1 MKRFPSLVIGTVWI
15 ALMLLALPV
24 QGQRKEGHWVDPV
37 NYFKLKGKGD
47 LKEEALCD
55 YMWETKERFIVGM
68 KCTIYNFTTVAD
80 RSGES
85 GLPLQASSNPFYL
98 YIDEPGVIAATSDW
112 TSLPNGTMLGVY
124 RIGATD
130 VTFSFNER
138 THRYSF
144 FYYPEG
150 TYDFAG
156 TAYLNGEHRQAL
168 DEREMGMFYSD
179 KKGLIGYFENAYMQN
194 DDVEDDGEGGVTDVP
209 HKHEFYLQFRI
220 DEVLLDG
227 TDTPLSEAERQSLID
242 TMDDL
247 TDWLMGKGDPLG
259 LDEHTDAAESAVVG
273 AVGTLLALLLG
284 GLAGGAGGAIPLV
297 PPVSST
303 VPPAGSTSPVDPT
316 KFNPTDY
323 PDYSDKFITQQPDG
337 DLVVRDPVTGKET
350 LYINNGDGTYRNFN
364 TNQDWTPDEINE
376 QLRSRD
382 ENSSLLQQDAE
393 TAARNV
399 AEQHTA
405 WEEQNARD
413 LERGYSDEQKEF
425 MDWKQEQ
432 EGQLKHEEYLDKMA
446 LKYHVPPTDKAIMDA
461 IKFEQIMNQL
471 DYKTHMAEKEA
482 YDKTISYLEKV
493 DKTAEF
499 GVNIMAGAVPG
510 GTGVKNAY
518 TFAKSTLVATNESIV
533 EGKSF
538 GEGVA
543 HIVVGMGNGA
553 LGVIQ
558 NEAGT
563 LTKDASYGLLIEYG
577 ITIGTE
583 SAKDGFTK
591 YYETGDIGKAMGA
604 VANAASKKTLEFG
617 ASKMIS
623 VGLETVKGGA
633 ADYVD
638 YAKKGLFPDDDWV
651 FTGACKINNLL
662 NKTADFNMGP
672 EVRGIGGSYTT
683 AIKGTVERGAWV
695 ENVINEEVKATGVYD
710 GAGKI
715 GEETLDFFKEIK
727 KFSNKAAQFRKR

>member
-1 MKRFPSLVIGTVWI
+1 MKRYLIWI
-15 ALMLLALPV
+15 LMLLPLATIGQWVNPV
-24 QGQRKEGHWVDPV
+24 SFFHFDQFGDELTQSEMEKIMWD
-37 NYFKLKGKGD
+37 KG
-47 LKEEALCD
+47 
-55 YMWETKERFIVGM
+55 YHITGM
-68 KCTIYNFTTVAD
+68 KFYEWQTLMNLNCTDINKGIRNHWKIGGGVLIED
-80 RSGES
+80 
-85 GLPLQASSNPFYL
+85 QATHTL
-98 YIDEPGVIAATSDW
+98 YIDTPASISVVVEKEWRNIFNDYDSDEICKK
-112 TSLPNGTMLGVY
+112 TYKFVANNLK
-124 RIGATD
+124 
-130 VTFSFNER
+130 FSFDE
-138 THRYSF
+138 TSHSYSF
-144 FYYPEG
+144 SYTP
-150 TYDFAG
+150 AG
-156 TAYLNGEHRQAL
+156 SYSYICSNSNTSYGSTDETFMTFGYVKGDAIGECNGVWVCFLNDLYNPNDSDGDGHNRHYMIFWLEEVML
-168 DEREMGMFYSD
+168 DPPIKAKDMPKPSSVAHE
-179 KKGLIGYFENAYMQN
+179 YF
-194 DDVEDDGEGGVTDVP
+194 VEDKGVS
-209 HKHEFYLQFRI
+209 F
-220 DEVLLDG
+220 
-227 TDTPLSEAERQSLID
+227 
-242 TMDDL
+242 
-247 TDWLMGKGDPLG
+247 LG
-259 LDEHTDAAESAVVG
+259 NNDEHATAAESAVVSV
-273 AVGTLLALLLG
+273 VGTLLALLLG